1 MTLTHAAKLGLVS
14 RNTNVGTQKIDGSA
28 LGTYGMVIIGFFKI
42 SWEGF
47 DSLRKLLCWLILAS
61 E

>member
-28 LGTYGMVIIGFFKI
+28 LGNYGMVIIGFFKI

-47 DSLRKLLCWLILAS
+47 DSLRKLFVG
-61 E
+61 